1 MKKGDCITMFE
12 DECRSATLK
21 RALLAAIDNMLEV
34 ECTYVISKHMFD
46 KDHSREYIGTIF
58 SIIRAYLLK
67 YVDKYKDLLTDE
79 DYCNINTEIRLKINI
94 CKDSLY
100 IIYKELNK

>member
-1 MKKGDCITMFE
+1 MKKGEHITMFE

-34 ECTYVISKHMFD
+34 ECTYIISKHMFD
-46 KDHSREYIGTIF
+46 KDYSREYIGSIF

-67 YVDKYKDLLTDE
+67 YADKYKDLLTDE
-79 DYCNINTEIRLKINI
+79 DYYKINAEIRSKINL
-94 CKDSLY
+94 CKDSMH

>member
-1 MKKGDCITMFE
+1 MFE

-46 KDHSREYIGTIF
+46 KGHCREYMWSIF
-58 SIIRAYLLK
+58 STIRTYLLK

-79 DYCNINTEIRLKINI
+79 DYYKINSEIRLKINI
-94 CKDSLY
+94 CKDSMY
-100 IIYKELNK
+100 IIYKELNENEHKF

>member
-1 MKKGDCITMFE
+1 MFE

-21 RALLAAIDNMLEV
+21 RSLLAAIDNMLEV

-46 KDHSREYIGTIF
+46 KDHSREYIGTVF
-58 SIIRAYLLK
+58 STIKSCLLK
-67 YVDKYKDLLTDE
+67 YVDRYKDLLTDE

-100 IIYKELNK
+100 IIYKELNR

>member
-1 MKKGDCITMFE
+1 MFE

-21 RALLAAIDNMLEV
+21 RALLATIDNMLEL

-58 SIIRAYLLK
+58 STIKAYLLK
-67 YVDKYKDLLTDE
+67 YVDRFKDLLTNE
-79 DYCNINTEIRLKINI
+79 DYYNIGYEVRLKIGI
-94 CKDSLY
+94 CKDS
-100 IIYKELNK
+100 IYLVHKEINDDEHKF

>member
-1 MKKGDCITMFE
+1 MFE

-34 ECTYVISKHMFD
+34 ECTYIISKHMFD
-46 KDHSREYIGTIF
+46 KDYSREYIGSIF

-67 YVDKYKDLLTDE
+67 YAEKYKDLLTDE
-79 DYCNINTEIRLKINI
+79 DYYKINFEIRSKINL
-94 CKDSLY
+94 CKDSIH